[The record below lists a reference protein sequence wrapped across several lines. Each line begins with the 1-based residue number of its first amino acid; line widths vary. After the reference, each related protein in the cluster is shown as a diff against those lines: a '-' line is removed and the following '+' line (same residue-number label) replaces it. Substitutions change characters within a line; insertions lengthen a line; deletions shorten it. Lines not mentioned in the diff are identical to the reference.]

1 MDKMIEE
8 GGLATDGM
16 SVDPVSGND
25 IPTGSNAVDVR
36 DDVEAKLSE
45 GEYVVPADV
54 VKYIGV
60 STLEKM
66 VSKAKDGLGEM
77 ESEGR
82 IGGAPV
88 ADSEAREEILEY
100 TLGSD
105 LGTLDGYA
113 TGGLVE
119 GADVDGLI
127 DRVKAAAVKDPSIV
141 NMLKAK
147 GIFIEE
153 PQPQGVMQKQ
163 AMSSGKVP
171 AQAAPPAVQGEPA
184 PTGYAEGGMVYGQ
197 GEYNPSTYGSS
208 YDPYAHVPG
217 FSITGAAPNS
227 SYQPPQAPSGD
238 SGKSTNGRGFGG
250 NGGGGTSC
258 PPGYTWSA
266 GQNMCVPFRD
276 SRGEGDSSQITRG
289 NPNAWMEKYDYSN
302 PETLFE
308 SSMSRIGAGEAS
320 EEESGGF
327 LSGLTGVAKSIF
339 GGGIAGGL
347 VGKFSATV
355 NSAQVAANAIALREM
370 GREDL
375 ADQLETAN
383 KAFVAD
389 RKIGMVPEAMR
400 DGDRL
405 ANQVRDVQYGGSFS
419 NAQPSSSS
427 SSSSSG
433 LASRPSAAPTSSA
446 RPVARPSNN
455 DKDSGPNAASRAASD
470 YQASVKS
477 SDASS
482 VHEYAQSTKAPQRSS
497 NTGSGAGGVATQRDS
512 VSAKDASDPRNM
524 NKGGLVQPRKKK

>member
-119 GADVDGLI
+119 GADVNGLI

-197 GEYNPSTYGSS
+197 GAYSPGAYGSS

-227 SYQPPQAPSGD
+227 SYQPPQAPS
-238 SGKSTNGRGFGG
+238 SEAPKTTNGQRFGG
-250 NGGGGTSC
+250 NGGGGTAC

-276 SRGEGDSSQITRG
+276 SRGEGDSSQITKG
-289 NPNAWMEKYDYSN
+289 NPNAWMDKYDYSN

-389 RKIGMVPEAMR
+389 RGIGGIPEPMR

-427 SSSSSG
+427 SSG
-433 LASRPSAAPTSSA
+433 LASRPSSAPTSSA

-455 DKDSGPNAASRAASD
+455 DKDSGPNAASKAASD
-470 YQASVKS
+470 YQAKVKS
-477 SDASS
+477 SGASS
-482 VHEYAQSTKAPQRSS
+482 VHEYAQSTKAPQKSS